1 MRFAMKERRRVS
13 LTLKIIVPIIVVF
26 TISTFLLIKV
36 TTSAVKSHWI
46 ENTKVTLEDSKGI
59 VIDLINKEVTNTEN
73 LAKQFS
79 TMFTTFY
86 EDDVDYNLQQELYAN
101 VAKSM
106 NIDYFAIYSTDGKLL
121 SPSEYSRNIP
131 MTPTLQKALKGSEY
145 VSVNYFNNLFIAE
158 SALPIKYNGEIIA
171 AVEVYTN
178 LSSDAF
184 INRIYNDVD
193 CQFSIVKDDIRV
205 YTTVTGL
212 KNKPIPQ
219 YVYEALKTGSEWLGE
234 VKLANDDY
242 VGCYW
247 NSDYEG
253 VSLFVGESIES
264 LNTAIFEIKKIV
276 IIAQIL
282 ANVIAFLVEL
292 VLIILIITRPL
303 HKTKKAIDELSSGE
317 ADLTY
322 RIPVRGNDEITEL
335 SKGVNK
341 FIETLQQLMK
351 EMCEKSGE
359 INEVVEELGASAQ
372 QSASATAEIMANIES
387 VKNQSSNQVE
397 AVTDTTDI
405 LARSNASMKN
415 LGDNIVAQSADITE
429 SSAAIEQM
437 IGNIHSV
444 SKSAGQ
450 MSDAFSVLTK
460 SINDGS
466 GNVKACN
473 TVIRQVEEKSKVLA
487 EANNTIKS
495 ISSQTN
501 LLAMNAM
508 IESAHAGEAGKGF
521 AVVAEEIRKL
531 AENSGTQAKAI
542 EENIKDITNLIN
554 EGGKLSLL
562 SQDSFTSIDNQVNI
576 VAPLVLQISNA
587 MEEQTSG
594 SSQIL
599 ESLNNMKS
607 ESVLVDESSKVLNEG
622 ISNVGK
628 NMNDVNEISNTILG
642 SMDEM
647 AAGSQQI
654 SQATQNVS
662 NLAEKTKDALTVV
675 NDLIGRFK
683 IV

>member
-1 MRFAMKERRRVS
+1 MRFAMKERKRVS
-13 LTLKIIVPIIVVF
+13 LTLKIIVPIVVVF
-26 TISTFLLIKV
+26 TISTFVLIKI
-36 TTSAVKSHWI
+36 TTSTVKSHWLEDAKI
-46 ENTKVTLEDSKGI
+46 TLTDSKGI
-59 VIDLINKEVTNTEN
+59 VTDLIEKEVDNTEN

-79 TMFTTFY
+79 SMFTSFY
-86 EDDVDYNLQQELYAN
+86 ENDVDYETQQELYTN

-106 NIDYFAIYSTDGKLL
+106 NIDYFAIYNTTGELL

-131 MTPTLQKALKGSEY
+131 MTPTLQKALKGSEF
-145 VSVNYFNNLFIAE
+145 VSVNYFNNLFIAD
-158 SALPIKYNGEIIA
+158 SALPIKYNGQIIA

-178 LSSDAF
+178 LSSDNF
-184 INRIYNDVD
+184 INRIKDDVN
-193 CQFSIVKDDIRV
+193 CHFSIVKDDIRV
-205 YTTVTGL
+205 YTTITGL

-219 YVYEALKTGSEWLGE
+219 YIYEALKAGNEWICE

-247 NSDYEG
+247 NSDCEG
-253 VSLFVGESIES
+253 VSLFVGESEDA
-264 LNTAIFEIKKIV
+264 LYAAIKQIRMVV

-282 ANVIAFLVEL
+282 ANVSAFFVEL

-303 HKTKKAIDELSSGE
+303 HKTKKAIDGLSSGE

-322 RIPVRGNDEITEL
+322 GIPVRGNDEITEL
-335 SKGVNK
+335 SNGVNK

-437 IGNIHSV
+437 IGNIQSV

-460 SINDGS
+460 SISDGS

-473 TVIRQVEEKSKVLA
+473 TVIEQVEEKSKVLA

-647 AAGSQQI
+647 AAGYQQI

-675 NDLIGRFK
+675 NDIIGRFK

>member
-1 MRFAMKERRRVS
+1 MKERKRVS
-13 LTLKIIVPIIVVF
+13 LTLKIIVPIVVVF
-26 TISTFLLIKV
+26 TISTFVLIKI
-36 TTSAVKSHWI
+36 TTSTVKSHWLEDAKI
-46 ENTKVTLEDSKGI
+46 TLTDSKGI
-59 VIDLINKEVTNTEN
+59 VTDLIEKEVDNTEN

-79 TMFTTFY
+79 SMFTSFY
-86 EDDVDYNLQQELYAN
+86 EDDIDYETQQELYTN

-106 NIDYFAIYSTDGKLL
+106 NIDYFAIYNTTGELL

-131 MTPTLQKALKGSEY
+131 MTPTLQKALKGSEF
-145 VSVNYFNNLFIAE
+145 VSVNYFNNLFIAD
-158 SALPIKYNGEIIA
+158 SALPIKYNGQIIA

-178 LSSDAF
+178 LSSDNF
-184 INRIYNDVD
+184 INRIKDDVN
-193 CQFSIVKDDIRV
+193 CHFSIVKDDIRV
-205 YTTVTGL
+205 YTTITGL

-219 YVYEALKTGSEWLGE
+219 YIYEALKAGNDWIGE

-247 NSDYEG
+247 NSDCEG
-253 VSLFVGESIES
+253 VSLFVGESVDA
-264 LNTAIFEIKKIV
+264 LYAAIKQIRTVV

-282 ANVIAFLVEL
+282 ANVIAFFVEL

-303 HKTKKAIDELSSGE
+303 HKTKKAIDGLSSGE

-335 SKGVNK
+335 SNGVNK

-437 IGNIHSV
+437 IGNINSV

-675 NDLIGRFK
+675 NDIIGRFK